1 MIRKEPSADYV
12 REFAASMS
20 RVYRNTHGQ
29 AEIQEHAGAALRRG
43 DAVANVELLQHT
55 HGAPGVLCV
64 VADDRA
70 GLLATISAAFVL
82 ANIDVVDAAAHT
94 RKTSGGRKEAV
105 DLFWVRY
112 ADPAKRSS
120 RLVDSD
126 VEEVRRVLFELLE
139 GKLDREVAS
148 RRAGKPLAK
157 GSETTVRFVENP
169 DGDLATLEVETDD
182 RSGLLLALSQ
192 ALFEQKVQIV
202 ESEVKTSGARVLD
215 RFKIVELDG
224 RPIQPARR
232 LEIQVAVLSAVQLG
246 G

>member
-1 MIRKEPSADYV
+1 MSKKEPSADYV

-20 RVYRNTHGQ
+20 RAYRNTHG
-29 AEIQEHAGAALRRG
+29 EPEVREHAGVALRRG
-43 DAVANVELLQHT
+43 GATANVELLEHT

-64 VADDRA
+64 VADDRP

-82 ANIDVVDAAAHT
+82 SNLDVVDAAAHT

-112 ADPAKRSS
+112 SEPAKRSE
-120 RLVDSD
+120 RVAQKDVD
-126 VEEVRRVLFELLE
+126 EVRHVLFELLE

-148 RRAGKPLAK
+148 RRTGKPAAK
-157 GSETTVRFVENP
+157 ASETTVRFVENP

-215 RFKIVELDG
+215 RFQIVELDG
-224 RPIQPARR
+224 RSIQPERR
-232 LEIQVAVLSAVQLG
+232 LEIQVAVLSAIQLG